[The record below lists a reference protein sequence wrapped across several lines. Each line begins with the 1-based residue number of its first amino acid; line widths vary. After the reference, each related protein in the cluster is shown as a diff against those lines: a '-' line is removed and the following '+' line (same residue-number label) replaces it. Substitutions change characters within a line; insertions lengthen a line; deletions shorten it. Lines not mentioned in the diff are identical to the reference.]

1 MNFLEQD
8 NIDTLWEVI
17 ADEDIYTF
25 LTKEAQRS
33 IYKIF
38 TENIRGFF
46 DTEKNQTKDIIK
58 MNKKYILLILNHIK
72 NKYPEKI
79 PNKIKIFEEPL
90 TKELISYEEI
100 KSDKK
105 LQFEK
110 DFLRI
115 QDEFTNT
122 MSIPVPKK
130 PNFEDE
136 TVDEPIKEMDRILR
150 EIAMKRNYEIDF
162 INQGNENNKNKN
174 KNVDQWL
181 KPKETSIKNDKLVPI
196 ISKEKNVSWGEN
208 SSISNFIELEE
219 KEYETNILKKLKLVK
234 NESPVKSLSS
244 IEERLTELEVS
255 LEKYNS
261 KIDKFMNLLENRM
274 K

>member
-1 MNFLEQD
+1 
-8 NIDTLWEVI
+8 
-17 ADEDIYTF
+17 
-25 LTKEAQRS
+25 
-33 IYKIF
+33 
-38 TENIRGFF
+38 
-46 DTEKNQTKDIIK
+46 
-58 MNKKYILLILNHIK
+58 MNKKYILLILNYIK
-72 NKYPEKI
+72 KKYPEKI
-79 PNKIKIFEEPL
+79 PNKIKIFEEPV
-90 TKELISYEEI
+90 TKDLISYEEI

-105 LQFEK
+105 SQFEK

-162 INQGNENNKNKN
+162 INQSNENNKNNENKN
-174 KNVDQWL
+174 KNLDQWL

-208 SSISNFIELEE
+208 SSISSKYTEIEE
-219 KEYETNILKKLKLVK
+219 KEYETNILKKLKMLK
-234 NESPVKSLSS
+234 NGSS
-244 IEERLTELEVS
+244 IEDRLTELEVS
-255 LEKYNS
+255 LQKYNS
-261 KIDKFMNLLENRM
+261 KIDRLMNLLENKM
-274 K
+274 N

>member
-1 MNFLEQD
+1 MNFLEKD
-8 NIDTLWEVI
+8 NIDTIWEVI
-17 ADEDIYTF
+17 SDEDIYTF
-25 LTKEAQRS
+25 LPKDAQLS

-38 TENIRGFF
+38 TENIKGFF
-46 DTEKNQTKDIIK
+46 NAEKDQTKDIIE
-58 MNKKYILLILNHIK
+58 MNKKYILLILNYIK
-72 NKYPEKI
+72 KRYPEKI
-79 PNKIKIFEEPL
+79 PNKIKIFEEPP
-90 TKELISYEEI
+90 TKESITYEEI
-100 KSDKK
+100 QNDKK
-105 LQFEK
+105 TQFEK
-110 DFLRI
+110 EWSKI

-122 MSIPVPKK
+122 MSIHVPQK
-130 PNFEDE
+130 PKFEDE
-136 TVDEPIKEMDRILR
+136 TVDEPIKEMDKIIK
-150 EIAMKRNYEIDF
+150 EIAMKRNYEIDI
-162 INQGNENNKNKN
+162 INQNNENNKN
-174 KNVDQWL
+174 NVDQWL